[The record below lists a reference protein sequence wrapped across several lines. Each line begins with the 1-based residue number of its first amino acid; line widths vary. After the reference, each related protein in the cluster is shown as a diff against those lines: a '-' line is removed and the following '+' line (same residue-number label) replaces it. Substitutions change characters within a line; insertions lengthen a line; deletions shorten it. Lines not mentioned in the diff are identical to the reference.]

1 MAELSGQQVL
11 VTGGAGFVGRSVVR
25 ALAQQR
31 ARVTVVDLQP
41 FPDGDVRS
49 VVGEITDPATRDA
62 AVHEG
67 LDGIVHLAA
76 VTSVLRSM
84 EDPAGVYQAN
94 VAATAGLLEL
104 ARIRGVGR
112 FLLASTNAVVGD
124 VGDATIHEDVP
135 LRPLTPYGATKAACE
150 MLLSGYAGAYGMST
164 CALRLTNVYGQGM
177 THKDSLVARLMRAA
191 LDGATVEI
199 YGDGTQ
205 RRDFVHVDDVVQGL
219 LLAWRRRCTGSLII
233 GSGRSISVLD
243 LLDQARRVTGR
254 PLPAVHVAPKPGEM
268 PAVVVDIGRPR
279 AGHPGAAAVS
289 AAAPPRAERWR
300 DRWARA
306 GAAARRHWLILAI
319 LAPAIA
325 LRVLAQLA
333 YKPLL
338 LYIDSYVYLA
348 NLHRLDPTGDYPIGY
363 PLFLRPLLWLGNL
376 AVVAAIQHLLGL
388 AMGVTIY
395 LLLQRWGVRRWLAAL
410 AAAPVLLDAYQ
421 VQIEHNLMADTL
433 LMAMLVAVVAVLTWR
448 PRPGFVAAAVAGLL
462 LGAAVVVRLVGEP
475 LVLVA
480 ILFVAVA
487 GSGRWRRLGLAATVA
502 ACL

>member
-1 MAELSGQQVL
+1 M
-11 VTGGAGFVGRSVVR
+11 
-25 ALAQQR
+25 
-31 ARVTVVDLQP
+31 
-41 FPDGDVRS
+41 
-49 VVGEITDPATRDA
+49 
-62 AVHEG
+62 
-67 LDGIVHLAA
+67 
-76 VTSVLRSM
+76 
-84 EDPAGVYQAN
+84 
-94 VAATAGLLEL
+94 
-104 ARIRGVGR
+104 
-112 FLLASTNAVVGD
+112 
-124 VGDATIHEDVP
+124 
-135 LRPLTPYGATKAACE
+135 
-150 MLLSGYAGAYGMST
+150 
-164 CALRLTNVYGQGM
+164 
-177 THKDSLVARLMRAA
+177 
-191 LDGATVEI
+191 
-199 YGDGTQ
+199 
-205 RRDFVHVDDVVQGL
+205 
-219 LLAWRRRCTGSLII
+219 
-233 GSGRSISVLD
+233 
-243 LLDQARRVTGR
+243 
-254 PLPAVHVAPKPGEM
+254 
-268 PAVVVDIGRPR
+268 
-279 AGHPGAAAVS
+279 S

-433 LMAMLVAVVAVLTWR
+433 FMAMLVAVVAVLTWR

-475 LVLVA
+475 LVLIA

-487 GSGRWRRLGLAATVA
+487 GSGRWRRLGLAAAVA
-502 ACL
+502 ACFAVPVARTRASTSRRRASSGSRRRAARPPTAGWCRSWTARRSTCRRTNGCCARAGPCSGWPPPTTWCTRPTRPGSSCSRPRG

>member
-150 MLLSGYAGAYGMST
+150 MLL
-164 CALRLTNVYGQGM
+164 TNVYGQGM

-219 LLAWRRRCTGSLII
+219 L
-233 GSGRSISVLD
+233 
-243 LLDQARRVTGR
+243 
-254 PLPAVHVAPKPGEM
+254 
-268 PAVVVDIGRPR
+268 
-279 AGHPGAAAVS
+279 
-289 AAAPPRAERWR
+289 
-300 DRWARA
+300 
-306 GAAARRHWLILAI
+306 
-319 LAPAIA
+319 
-325 LRVLAQLA
+325 
-333 YKPLL
+333 
-338 LYIDSYVYLA
+338 
-348 NLHRLDPTGDYPIGY
+348 
-363 PLFLRPLLWLGNL
+363 
-376 AVVAAIQHLLGL
+376 
-388 AMGVTIY
+388 
-395 LLLQRWGVRRWLAAL
+395 
-410 AAAPVLLDAYQ
+410 
-421 VQIEHNLMADTL
+421 
-433 LMAMLVAVVAVLTWR
+433 
-448 PRPGFVAAAVAGLL
+448 
-462 LGAAVVVRLVGEP
+462 
-475 LVLVA
+475 
-480 ILFVAVA
+480 
-487 GSGRWRRLGLAATVA
+487 
-502 ACL
+502 

>member
-41 FPDGDVRS
+41 FPDDDVRS

-177 THKDSLVARLMRAA
+177 T
-191 LDGATVEI
+191 
-199 YGDGTQ
+199 
-205 RRDFVHVDDVVQGL
+205 
-219 LLAWRRRCTGSLII
+219 
-233 GSGRSISVLD
+233 
-243 LLDQARRVTGR
+243 GR

-268 PAVVVDIGRPR
+268 PAVVVDIGRARSLGYEPTVELEDGLLTAWADFAGPR
-279 AGHPGAAAVS
+279 V
-289 AAAPPRAERWR
+289 
-300 DRWARA
+300 ARV
-306 GAAARRHWLILAI
+306 
-319 LAPAIA
+319 P
-325 LRVLAQLA
+325 
-333 YKPLL
+333 
-338 LYIDSYVYLA
+338 
-348 NLHRLDPTGDYPIGY
+348 
-363 PLFLRPLLWLGNL
+363 
-376 AVVAAIQHLLGL
+376 
-388 AMGVTIY
+388 VT
-395 LLLQRWGVRRWLAAL
+395 QA
-410 AAAPVLLDAYQ
+410 
-421 VQIEHNLMADTL
+421 
-433 LMAMLVAVVAVLTWR
+433 
-448 PRPGFVAAAVAGLL
+448 PRP
-462 LGAAVVVRLVGEP
+462 
-475 LVLVA
+475 
-480 ILFVAVA
+480 
-487 GSGRWRRLGLAATVA
+487 
-502 ACL
+502 

>member
-49 VVGEITDPATRDA
+49 VVGEITDPTTRDA

-268 PAVVVDIGRPR
+268 PAVVVDIGRARSLGYEPTVELEDGLLTAWADFAGPRGRPR

-319 LAPAIA
+319 LAPTIA

-410 AAAPVLLDAYQ
+410 AAAPVQ
-421 VQIEHNLMADTL
+421 V
-433 LMAMLVAVVAVLTWR
+433 
-448 PRPGFVAAAVAGLL
+448 
-462 LGAAVVVRLVGEP
+462 
-475 LVLVA
+475 
-480 ILFVAVA
+480 
-487 GSGRWRRLGLAATVA
+487 
-502 ACL
+502 

>member
-124 VGDATIHEDVP
+124 VGD
-135 LRPLTPYGATKAACE
+135 
-150 MLLSGYAGAYGMST
+150 
-164 CALRLTNVYGQGM
+164 
-177 THKDSLVARLMRAA
+177 
-191 LDGATVEI
+191 GATVEI

-268 PAVVVDIGRPR
+268 PAVVVDIGRARSLGYEPTVELEDGLLTAWADFAGPR
-279 AGHPGAAAVS
+279 V
-289 AAAPPRAERWR
+289 
-300 DRWARA
+300 ARV
-306 GAAARRHWLILAI
+306 
-319 LAPAIA
+319 P
-325 LRVLAQLA
+325 
-333 YKPLL
+333 
-338 LYIDSYVYLA
+338 
-348 NLHRLDPTGDYPIGY
+348 
-363 PLFLRPLLWLGNL
+363 
-376 AVVAAIQHLLGL
+376 
-388 AMGVTIY
+388 VT
-395 LLLQRWGVRRWLAAL
+395 QA
-410 AAAPVLLDAYQ
+410 
-421 VQIEHNLMADTL
+421 
-433 LMAMLVAVVAVLTWR
+433 
-448 PRPGFVAAAVAGLL
+448 PRP
-462 LGAAVVVRLVGEP
+462 
-475 LVLVA
+475 
-480 ILFVAVA
+480 
-487 GSGRWRRLGLAATVA
+487 
-502 ACL
+502 

>member
-1 MAELSGQQVL
+1 MPELSGQHVL

-49 VVGEITDPATRDA
+49 VVGEITDLATRDA

-84 EDPAGVYQAN
+84 EDPAGVYEAN
-94 VAATAGLLEL
+94 V
-104 ARIRGVGR
+104 
-112 FLLASTNAVVGD
+112 VVGD
-124 VGDATIHEDVP
+124 VGDATIHEDIP

-268 PAVVVDIGRPR
+268 PAVVVDIGRARSLGYEPTVELEDGLLTAWADFAGPR
-279 AGHPGAAAVS
+279 V
-289 AAAPPRAERWR
+289 
-300 DRWARA
+300 ARV
-306 GAAARRHWLILAI
+306 
-319 LAPAIA
+319 P
-325 LRVLAQLA
+325 
-333 YKPLL
+333 
-338 LYIDSYVYLA
+338 
-348 NLHRLDPTGDYPIGY
+348 
-363 PLFLRPLLWLGNL
+363 
-376 AVVAAIQHLLGL
+376 
-388 AMGVTIY
+388 VT
-395 LLLQRWGVRRWLAAL
+395 QA
-410 AAAPVLLDAYQ
+410 
-421 VQIEHNLMADTL
+421 
-433 LMAMLVAVVAVLTWR
+433 
-448 PRPGFVAAAVAGLL
+448 PRP
-462 LGAAVVVRLVGEP
+462 
-475 LVLVA
+475 
-480 ILFVAVA
+480 
-487 GSGRWRRLGLAATVA
+487 
-502 ACL
+502 

>member
-49 VVGEITDPATRDA
+49 VVGE
-62 AVHEG
+62 
-67 LDGIVHLAA
+67 
-76 VTSVLRSM
+76 
-84 EDPAGVYQAN
+84 
-94 VAATAGLLEL
+94 
-104 ARIRGVGR
+104 
-112 FLLASTNAVVGD
+112 
-124 VGDATIHEDVP
+124 ATIHEDVP

-268 PAVVVDIGRPR
+268 PAVVVDIGRARSLGYEPTVELEDGLLTAWADFAGPR
-279 AGHPGAAAVS
+279 V
-289 AAAPPRAERWR
+289 
-300 DRWARA
+300 ARV
-306 GAAARRHWLILAI
+306 
-319 LAPAIA
+319 P
-325 LRVLAQLA
+325 
-333 YKPLL
+333 
-338 LYIDSYVYLA
+338 
-348 NLHRLDPTGDYPIGY
+348 
-363 PLFLRPLLWLGNL
+363 
-376 AVVAAIQHLLGL
+376 
-388 AMGVTIY
+388 VT
-395 LLLQRWGVRRWLAAL
+395 QA
-410 AAAPVLLDAYQ
+410 
-421 VQIEHNLMADTL
+421 
-433 LMAMLVAVVAVLTWR
+433 
-448 PRPGFVAAAVAGLL
+448 PRP
-462 LGAAVVVRLVGEP
+462 
-475 LVLVA
+475 
-480 ILFVAVA
+480 
-487 GSGRWRRLGLAATVA
+487 
-502 ACL
+502 

>member
-104 ARIRGVGR
+104 ARIRG
-112 FLLASTNAVVGD
+112 
-124 VGDATIHEDVP
+124 
-135 LRPLTPYGATKAACE
+135 
-150 MLLSGYAGAYGMST
+150 
-164 CALRLTNVYGQGM
+164 
-177 THKDSLVARLMRAA
+177 
-191 LDGATVEI
+191 
-199 YGDGTQ
+199 DGTQ

-268 PAVVVDIGRPR
+268 PAVVVDIGRARSLGYEPTVELEDGLLTAWADFAGPR
-279 AGHPGAAAVS
+279 V
-289 AAAPPRAERWR
+289 
-300 DRWARA
+300 ARV
-306 GAAARRHWLILAI
+306 
-319 LAPAIA
+319 P
-325 LRVLAQLA
+325 
-333 YKPLL
+333 
-338 LYIDSYVYLA
+338 
-348 NLHRLDPTGDYPIGY
+348 
-363 PLFLRPLLWLGNL
+363 
-376 AVVAAIQHLLGL
+376 
-388 AMGVTIY
+388 VT
-395 LLLQRWGVRRWLAAL
+395 QA
-410 AAAPVLLDAYQ
+410 
-421 VQIEHNLMADTL
+421 
-433 LMAMLVAVVAVLTWR
+433 
-448 PRPGFVAAAVAGLL
+448 PRP
-462 LGAAVVVRLVGEP
+462 
-475 LVLVA
+475 
-480 ILFVAVA
+480 
-487 GSGRWRRLGLAATVA
+487 
-502 ACL
+502 

>member
-84 EDPAGVYQAN
+84 EDPASVYQAN

-205 RRDFVHVDDVVQGL
+205 RRDFVHVDDLV
-219 LLAWRRRCTGSLII
+219 
-233 GSGRSISVLD
+233 
-243 LLDQARRVTGR
+243 QARRVTGR

-268 PAVVVDIGRPR
+268 PAVVVDIGRARSLGYEPTVELEDGLLTAWADFAGPR
-279 AGHPGAAAVS
+279 V
-289 AAAPPRAERWR
+289 
-300 DRWARA
+300 ARV
-306 GAAARRHWLILAI
+306 
-319 LAPAIA
+319 P
-325 LRVLAQLA
+325 
-333 YKPLL
+333 
-338 LYIDSYVYLA
+338 
-348 NLHRLDPTGDYPIGY
+348 
-363 PLFLRPLLWLGNL
+363 
-376 AVVAAIQHLLGL
+376 
-388 AMGVTIY
+388 VT
-395 LLLQRWGVRRWLAAL
+395 QA
-410 AAAPVLLDAYQ
+410 
-421 VQIEHNLMADTL
+421 
-433 LMAMLVAVVAVLTWR
+433 
-448 PRPGFVAAAVAGLL
+448 PRP
-462 LGAAVVVRLVGEP
+462 
-475 LVLVA
+475 
-480 ILFVAVA
+480 
-487 GSGRWRRLGLAATVA
+487 
-502 ACL
+502 